1 MENMKEA
8 LTLISEIN
16 LHFKHPLLTE
26 IENILVLIDIK
37 QGRLLLEQYFRVIS
51 KKGQQLLE
59 VLKDHYME
67 NHEDDTYEWHF
78 FDETNGWE
86 TISENTFIEYY
97 EGIEEMCRVASA
109 CANWFKLIN
118 RSKRLN

>member
-1 MENMKEA
+1 MENMKKA
-8 LTLISEIN
+8 LTLISEIK

-26 IENILVLIDIK
+26 TENILVLIDIK
-37 QGRLLLEQYFRVIS
+37 QGRLLLEQYYRVIS
-51 KKGQQLLE
+51 KKGQELLE

-67 NHEDDTYEWHF
+67 NYEDETYDWHF
-78 FDETNGWE
+78 CDETNGWE
-86 TISENTFIEYY
+86 TIFENTYIDYC

-109 CANWFKLIN
+109 CANYFKLIN